1 MATAKNQTVGRM
13 SPRQKMINLMYIVL
27 TAMLALNVSS
37 EVMNGFTQV
46 QSGLLRSNR
55 TITARNQAMLEQ
67 IAAFNNKFP
76 KQGKQWLDLST
87 EVCSQT
93 DSLYNY
99 IDALKLEIV
108 RKADGPD
115 GDVNNIVNQDNLDA
129 ASEVMT
135 KATGGK
141 GKILREK
148 IDKYRNYI
156 LSIIDDP
163 QKRES
168 VRAALSTDPY
178 KAPGI
183 AANQK
188 WEESMFE
195 NMPTIA
201 AVTLLTKLQNDLRF
215 AEGEALSTMLNNLD
229 TGELRVNH
237 LEAFVVPQSRMVMR
251 GTKYS
256 ANIVIAAIDT
266 MQRPR
271 VYVNGHLLGNNR
283 GLYEV
288 TASQSGKFDYSGFI
302 EVIGRDGS
310 VTKRDF
316 KSSYTVFDPLATIS
330 AMMMNVLYAGIDN
343 PISIGVPGVPS
354 SAISATM
361 TNGSLVKSGD
371 HWVARPGKVG
381 TNCEITVT
389 AEIDGTRTN
398 VGSTTFRVRK
408 LPDPMPFI
416 TYKDANGQSARY
428 KGGRP
433 FSKGLLLAAGGLD
446 AAIDDD
452 MLNIDYR
459 VVSFETV
466 FFDSMGNA
474 IPEVSAGASFSER
487 QKTAIRRLQ
496 HGKRFYIS
504 RVKAT
509 GPDGITRDI
518 APMEVIVN

>member
-87 EVCSQT
+87 DVCAQT

-115 GDVNNIVNQDNLDA
+115 ADVNNIVNQDNLDA

-156 LSIIDDP
+156 LSIIEDP

-271 VYVNGHLLGNNR
+271 VYVNGHMLGNNR

-288 TASQSGKFDYSGFI
+288 TASPDRSGR
-302 EVIGRDGS
+302 VP
-310 VTKRDF
+310 VPPVP
-316 KSSYTVFDPLATIS
+316 VFPWIHPT
-330 AMMMNVLYAGIDN
+330 
-343 PISIGVPGVPS
+343 
-354 SAISATM
+354 
-361 TNGSLVKSGD
+361 
-371 HWVARPGKVG
+371 
-381 TNCEITVT
+381 
-389 AEIDGTRTN
+389 
-398 VGSTTFRVRK
+398 
-408 LPDPMPFI
+408 
-416 TYKDANGQSARY
+416 
-428 KGGRP
+428 
-433 FSKGLLLAAGGLD
+433 
-446 AAIDDD
+446 
-452 MLNIDYR
+452 
-459 VVSFETV
+459 
-466 FFDSMGNA
+466 
-474 IPEVSAGASFSER
+474 
-487 QKTAIRRLQ
+487 
-496 HGKRFYIS
+496 
-504 RVKAT
+504 
-509 GPDGITRDI
+509 
-518 APMEVIVN
+518 